1 MIDICTVVFEE
12 EIPVLQVQAD
22 SIARYCTKLGVRNI
36 YVILN
41 DSRQHADK
49 IDPAWW
55 GPLRNHVQV
64 IPRTAFSAAW
74 VENGWVSQQLF
85 KMLGASIS
93 YNTWTMVLD
102 AKTIFVREFDP
113 ATFVGNDSRL
123 AVGYYPTLEV
133 FKPAQD
139 IVNQFFNID
148 LQQVIGPAGVPFF
161 FHNDTIRFM
170 IAEVTYRAGKSF
182 PLWFQEQGMLTEFM
196 LYSGYV
202 QYKFGSL
209 DNFVNSTNQLGGIVN
224 VCHSEV
230 ARFDAKFAEMK
241 NPDTLTVSIHR
252 NAWNQL
258 TPEQRNQYQNFLID
272 TGNYTAYN
280 LK

>member
-12 EIPVLQVQAD
+12 EIPILQVQAD

-41 DSRQHADK
+41 DARSLADK

-55 GPLRNHVQV
+55 GPLKNHVQV

-85 KMLGASIS
+85 KMLGASVS

-102 AKTIFVREFDP
+102 AKTIFVRDFDP
-113 ATFVGNDSRL
+113 ATIIGEDGRL
-123 AVGYYPTLEV
+123 AVGYCPTLDV

-139 IVNQFFNID
+139 IVNKFFNIE
-148 LQQVIGPAGVPFF
+148 LTQVIGPAGVPFF

-170 IAEVTYRAGKSF
+170 IAEVTFRSGKSF

-202 QYKFGSL
+202 QYKYGGL
-209 DNFVNSTNQLGGIVN
+209 DKFINPENRLGKIVN

-230 ARFDAKFAEMK
+230 AQFDAKFALMK
-241 NPDTLTVSIHR
+241 HPDALTVSVHR
-252 NAWNQL
+252 RAWQQL
-258 TPEQRNQYQNFLID
+258 TPDQRNQYQNFLID

>member
-36 YVILN
+36 YVVVN
-41 DSRQHADK
+41 DLERHVDS
-49 IDPAWW
+49 IDPNWW
-55 GPLRNHVQV
+55 GALKNHVLI

-74 VENGWVSQQLF
+74 IENGWVTQQLF
-85 KMLGASIS
+85 KMLTASMS

-102 AKTIFVREFDP
+102 AKTIFTRELDP
-113 ATFVGNDSRL
+113 TTIVGEDGRL

-139 IVNQFFNID
+139 IVNKFFNTD
-148 LQQVIGPAGVPFF
+148 VQHVIGPAGVPFF
-161 FHNDTIRFM
+161 FHNDTVRFM
-170 IAEVTYRAGKSF
+170 IAETTYRAGESF
-182 PLWFQEQGMLTEFM
+182 PQWFQKQGMLTEFM

-202 QYKFGSL
+202 HYKFGGL
-209 DNFVNSTNQLGGIVN
+209 DKFINSDNRLGGIVN

-241 NPDTLTVSIHR
+241 QPETLTVSVHR

>member
-12 EIPVLQVQAD
+12 EIPILQVQAD
-22 SIARYCTKLGVRNI
+22 SIARYCTKLGVRSI

-41 DSRQHADK
+41 DSERHIDK
-49 IDPAWW
+49 IDKNWW
-55 GPLRNHVQV
+55 GPLRNHVH
-64 IPRTAFSAAW
+64 ILPRTAFSAAW
-74 VENGWVSQQLF
+74 VDNGWVSQQLF
-85 KMLGASIS
+85 KMLGASLS
-93 YNTWTMVLD
+93 YNTWTMILD

-113 ATFVGNDSRL
+113 NTIIGADGRL
-123 AVGYYPTLEV
+123 AVGYYPTPDV

-139 IVNQFFNID
+139 IVNKFFNTD
-148 LQQVIGPAGVPFF
+148 VQHVVGPAGVPFF
-161 FHNDTIRFM
+161 FHNDTVRFM
-170 IAEVTYRAGKSF
+170 IAETTYRAGKSF
-182 PLWFQEQGMLTEFM
+182 PLWFQEQGMLTEFV

-202 QYKFGSL
+202 HYKYGGL
-209 DNFVNSTNQLGGIVN
+209 DKFVNSENHLGKVVN

-230 ARFDAKFAEMK
+230 ARFDSLFTEMTDP
-241 NPDTLTVSIHR
+241 NTLTVSVHR

-258 TPEQRNQYQNFLID
+258 TPDQRNQYQNFLID